1 MYNALRSSSWTF
13 RFFFVLCPMSTLPY
27 SFRSLINS
35 SGPVIVMD
43 LQIVSNSS
51 RSSFTSNKTYGLI
64 RTPCR
69 SQIIIRPQI
78 NKKLLIRTHQAASF
92 GVSSHAPLHSIT
104 TEHKGPK
111 LLLRRL
117 KWHRQ
122 HCHIAIRGRCDVR
135 I

>member
-51 RSSFTSNKTYGLI
+51 RSSFTSNKTYRLI

-69 SQIIIRPQI
+69 SQIIIRP
-78 NKKLLIRTHQAASF
+78 
-92 GVSSHAPLHSIT
+92 
-104 TEHKGPK
+104 
-111 LLLRRL
+111 
-117 KWHRQ
+117 
-122 HCHIAIRGRCDVR
+122 
-135 I
+135 